1 MSKNLSNLLIFVVGA
16 AIGSAAT
23 YFYANEYHK
32 KRADKEIEEM
42 REYYIGRYDHEEQEE
57 ENNDKP
63 KEENIRD
70 YKISLEGWEYVDYS
84 HKATEDEEEEE
95 DDSVDKPY
103 VIPYEEFGE
112 LGYREMS
119 LNYYADGV
127 LTDEDDNPIEDI
139 KGTVGAGFYKH
150 FGEYEE
156 DSVYVRNDSVKV
168 DFEILYDTRNYYDI
182 YQDFRRI
189 SVEDE

>member
-1 MSKNLSNLLIFVVGA
+1 MNKNLSNLLIFVVGA

-23 YFYANEYHK
+23 YFYVNEYHK

-42 REYYIGRYDHEEQEE
+42 REYYVVRYEHGEE
-57 ENNDKP
+57 ENS
-63 KEENIRD
+63 EEPTEEDVRN
-70 YKISLEGWEYVDYS
+70 YSNALEGWEYVNYA
-84 HKATEDEEEEE
+84 HKITDDEEKEET
-95 DDSVDKPY
+95 DRVDKPY
-103 VIPYEEFGE
+103 VIPPKEFGE

-127 LTDEDDNPIEDI
+127 LTDEDDDPIEDVVD
-139 KGTVGAGFYKH
+139 TVGSEFYKH

-189 SVEDE
+189 PVEDE

>member
-1 MSKNLSNLLIFVVGA
+1 MSKNLSNLLMFVVGA

-23 YFYANEYHK
+23 YFYVNEYHK

-42 REYYIGRYDHEEQEE
+42 REYYVGRYDHEE

-63 KEENIRD
+63 TEEDIRN
-70 YKISLEGWEYVDYS
+70 YSNALEGWEYVNYAHQRTD
-84 HKATEDEEEEE
+84 DEEKEES
-95 DDSVDKPY
+95 DKVDKPY
-103 VIPYEEFGE
+103 VIPPTEFGE

-127 LTDEDDNPIEDI
+127 LTDEDDNPIEDVDDA
-139 KGTVGAGFYKH
+139 VGSGFYKH
-150 FGEYEE
+150 FVEYEE

>member
-1 MSKNLSNLLIFVVGA
+1 MNKNLSNLLIFVVGA

-23 YFYANEYHK
+23 YFYVNEYHK

-42 REYYIGRYDHEEQEE
+42 RDYYVGRYEHDEE
-57 ENNDKP
+57 ENN
-63 KEENIRD
+63 EEPTEEDVRN
-70 YKISLEGWEYVDYS
+70 YSNALEGWEYVNYA
-84 HKATEDEEEEE
+84 HKITDDEEKEET
-95 DDSVDKPY
+95 DRVDKPY
-103 VIPYEEFGE
+103 VIPPKEFGE

-127 LTDEDDNPIEDI
+127 LTDEDDDPIEDVVD
-139 KGTVGAGFYKH
+139 TVGSEFYKH

-189 SVEDE
+189 PMEDE